1 MTTNDSR
8 ARASLEPTQCTPHQ
22 PHVRP
27 LALVGLIVLYFV
39 WLYVRKPVLMKL
51 GLRNIPRRPTQT
63 ALIIVGLTLS
73 TVIFLSSFAIGDTL
87 NYSVQQQAINAYG
100 AIDEVLA
107 PPIFSLLVGL
117 DDQAIGE
124 DEAVS
129 ALEDEFNQL
138 TEGGLS
144 TVLAIVQ
151 GGLPSIDEERFRTL
165 KAQAEDEPLIDGVA
179 GSILFPTI
187 IRDVSSGQGE
197 PFGFIFAV
205 DNDYD
210 EQFGLVTVDGE
221 PVEMEV
227 LEPGVGNIFGQTANL
242 FGLVGDFGSQLGLD
256 ESAISG
262 VAALTAAVGAAVTL
276 GSEGGFD
283 PAAIEIDVETI
294 RSLGIDT
301 TRAGRRRHRDAEPG
315 GAGHHAGKSGGHGR
329 AHRHPLIDSLP
340 VDNLN
345 VLGVDVADMA
355 AVTTDL
361 LGALNLNTL
370 GRELDGALGRVG
382 LQLRQGDVYL
392 NRLGAERLNARVGDV
407 LEIYIGP
414 IPLPFRVKAI
424 VEQAGPTAALAPVVD
439 DAAGR
444 GAAVALHA
452 RQGQQH
458 PRLQSGRRAFGHRA
472 HERSQQPTARAGH
485 G

>member
-1 MTTNDSR
+1 MF
-8 ARASLEPTQCTPHQ
+8 ASW
-22 PHVRP
+22 
-27 LALVGLIVLYFV
+27 LVGLIVLYFV
-39 WLYVRKPVLMKL
+39 WLYVRKPVLIKL

-73 TVIFLSSFAIGDTL
+73 TIIFLSSFAIGDTL

-124 DEAVS
+124 DEAVG
-129 ALEDEFNQL
+129 ALEDEFTQL

-151 GGLPSIDEERFRTL
+151 GGLPSISEERFRTL

-242 FGLVGDFGSQLGLD
+242 FGLVGDFGSRLGLD

-262 VAALTAAVGAAVTL
+262 AAALTAAVGAAVTL

-294 RSLGIDT
+294 RSLGVDT
-301 TRAGRRRHRDAEPG
+301 TPLDDAGIETLSLEALGITPENLEAMGVPTG
-315 GAGHHAGKSGGHGR
+315 TLS
-329 AHRHPLIDSLP
+329 IDSLP

-370 GRELDGALGRVG
+370 GRELDGALSQSGAATAPGR
-382 LQLRQGDVYL
+382 
-392 NRLGAERLNARVGDV
+392 RLPQPPGRGAAQRPRRRRARNLHRPD
-407 LEIYIGP
+407 P
-414 IPLPFRVKAI
+414 
-424 VEQAGPTAALAPVVD
+424 AALPRQSHRRTGRADRGPGAGRD
-439 DAAGR
+439 DAPGR

-458 PRLQSGRRAFGHRA
+458 PGLQSGRRALGHRA
-472 HERSQQPTARAGH
+472 HRRSQQPTARAGH